1 EQLGEETGC
10 WIYLAAQH
18 PHAHKLFANY
28 TSRRLSLDHIP
39 LLDKIHN
46 SVNRLFVSLQRSRRS
61 NAAELSAD
69 LLFKEA
75 ALTQA
80 QSEAEGLRAENE
92 RLQEE

>member
-1 EQLGEETGC
+1 LGEETGC

-18 PHAHKLFANY
+18 THAHELFANY

-61 NAAELSAD
+61 NAAELSAN

-80 QSEAEGLRAENE
+80 QS
-92 RLQEE
+92 